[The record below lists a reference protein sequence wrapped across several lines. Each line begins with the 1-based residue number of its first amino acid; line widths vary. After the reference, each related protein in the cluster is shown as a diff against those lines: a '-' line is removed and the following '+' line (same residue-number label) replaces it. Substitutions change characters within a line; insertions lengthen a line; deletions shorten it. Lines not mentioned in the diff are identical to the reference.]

1 MPMTAINKPTA
12 FPSATT
18 SEHRASAAA
27 SQPASAALSDETLI
41 KWLYDMMLIREFEL
55 RTMAAYQQAKIGGFC
70 HVYIGQEATA
80 VGTIACVNHDDP
92 VVTAYRDHGHALARG
107 MTSRACMAEMYG
119 KITGCAKGKGGSMHM
134 FDKPNHLYG
143 GHGIV
148 GAQTGL
154 GLGLG
159 FATRYVWEVMGQP
172 MAADGPGA
180 DTLPAIE
187 PKKRVCLCYLGD
199 GALNQGVFHESL
211 NLAGL
216 FGSPVIYI
224 VENNG
229 YSMGTAI
236 ERGTTMAHDLSVKAA
251 AYGIDFLEVDG
262 MDICSIYDSFK
273 PFADMCREEQK
284 PGFVDL
290 KTYRYQ
296 GHSMSDPQK
305 YRTKEEV
312 AQYQERDSIDRLAH
326 LLMSP
331 KGQKIEG
338 AGASHEPQA
347 SASGGGPSGKGNAT
361 AADRA
366 FAAALAAAPRIARGC
381 LSEEQYKEMQ
391 KEIREI
397 VRDAV
402 DFAEKSDTPN
412 PASELYSDVYIN
424 PQANLSPIGE
434 YGGGVRNPLL

>member
-1 MPMTAINKPTA
+1 MTTMTAVNKHPDLRTGR
-12 FPSATT
+12 PSD
-18 SEHRASAAA
+18 H
-27 SQPASAALSDETLI
+27 LSDETLI

-80 VGTIACVNHDDP
+80 VGTIGCVNHDDP

-107 MTSRACMAEMYG
+107 MSSRACMAEMYG

-159 FATRYVWEVMGQP
+159 FATRYLWEVMGQP
-172 MAADGPGA
+172 MPADGPGA
-180 DTLPAIE
+180 DTLPPIE

-199 GALNQGVFHESL
+199 GALNQGVFHEAL

-216 FGSPVIYI
+216 YGVPVIYI

-229 YSMGTAI
+229 YSMGTSI

-251 AYGIDFLEVDG
+251 AYGIDFLDVDG

-273 PFADMCREEQK
+273 PFADKCREEQK

-312 AQYQERDSIDRLAH
+312 AKFQERDSIDRLAH
-326 LLMSP
+326 LLLSP
-331 KGQKIEG
+331 KGQKVGGTTGEPR
-338 AGASHEPQA
+338 AGASGN
-347 SASGGGPSGKGNAT
+347 SSIKGNSA

-366 FAAALAAAPRIARGC
+366 FAAALAETPRTARGC
-381 LSEEQYKEMQ
+381 LSEERYKEMQ

-402 DFAEKSDTPN
+402 EFAEKSDAPD

-434 YGGGVRNPLL
+434 YGGGVRNPLLD